1 VIGVRI
7 RNKELSPVKSRKE
20 IAQNGSDSEAEEVNG
35 RFKYF
40 EVKHI
45 MVVVSV

>member
-1 VIGVRI
+1 MIGVRI

-20 IAQNGSDSEAEEVNG
+20 TAQSGSDSDAEEVNG

-40 EVKHI
+40 EVKQI
-45 MVVVSV
+45 IVASV